1 MRSAEVQAFRLRA
14 VDDLEQAAGVAGGDD
29 FRLGRA
35 DVLHLAFEELVGHL
49 GLREVVNA
57 RAAAAPVA
65 LGQFHELHTGDGF
78 QQRARLG
85 GDFLAVAE
93 VAGLVVSHHGFRL
106 RVES

>member
-29 FRLGRA
+29 FRPGRA

-49 GLREVVNA
+49 GLREVVDA

-93 VAGLVVSHHGFRL
+93 VAGLVVGDQGFRL